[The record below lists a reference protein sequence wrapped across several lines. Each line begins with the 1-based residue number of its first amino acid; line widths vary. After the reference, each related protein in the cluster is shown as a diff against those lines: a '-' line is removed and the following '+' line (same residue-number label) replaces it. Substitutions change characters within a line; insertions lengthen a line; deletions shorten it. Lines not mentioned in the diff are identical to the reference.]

1 MKFKEIKLTIIKKIR
16 DIYFLIRFGK
26 GKFLIIYI
34 LTFLSHFIYKKKLFF
49 EYKNINFIN
58 NWFSQ
63 NISYSVVNI

>member
-34 LTFLSHFIYKKKLFF
+34 FIYDKKTFVYLMI
-49 EYKNINFIN
+49 YIYNVIL
-58 NWFSQ
+58 
-63 NISYSVVNI
+63 